1 MTATINDLVFDVL
14 MLELEDCSDAEGRR
28 FYAKTTCEVLAELV
42 ADKLAEREGVR
53 AMLRHSHTA
62 IGDLLLSGQFSEDD
76 ITLDWLSRAQGY
88 VSRSYNCLLESLD
101 AVFQGDGQTT
111 NMFGDGPTGTD
122 ATIR

>member
-14 MLELEDCSDAEGRR
+14 MPELEDCSDDEGLR
-28 FYAKTTCEVLAELV
+28 FYADDVRVLAELV

-88 VSRSYNCLLESLD
+88 VSRSYNCLLEISTRYFK
-101 AVFQGDGQTT
+101 VMGK
-111 NMFGDGPTGTD
+111 TGTD